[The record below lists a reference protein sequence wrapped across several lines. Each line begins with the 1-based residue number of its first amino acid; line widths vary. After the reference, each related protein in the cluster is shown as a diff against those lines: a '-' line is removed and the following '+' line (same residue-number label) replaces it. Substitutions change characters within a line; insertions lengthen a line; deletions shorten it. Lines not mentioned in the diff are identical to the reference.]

1 METSQPIALNPLDQ
15 LHAAT
20 VLAHAFHDDPGTRY
34 IFDDT
39 ERAKALPTM
48 FAPMVAYGLAH
59 GTVQALGEPARA
71 VAIWLPPEKPAP
83 DPESLGNV
91 GMGEAIAGWS
101 SAARK
106 RSDHLVGYLEMTRTR
121 LMAGPHA
128 RLFFLGVEPA
138 SQGIGL
144 GAALIDPML
153 RTYHERNVACYLE
166 TLKEGNVGFY
176 ERRGFRVLEESTLP
190 ETSVRVWAMRSL

>member
-1 METSQPIALNPLDQ
+1 MALNPLDQ
-15 LHAAT
+15 LHAAKA
-20 VLAHAFHDDPGTRY
+20 LALAFQDDPGARY
-34 IFDDT
+34 IFDET

-59 GTVQALGEPARA
+59 GAVQVVGEPARA

-83 DPESLGNV
+83 DPESLGNM
-91 GMGEAIAGWS
+91 GMGEAVAGWS
-101 SAARK
+101 TAARE
-106 RSDHLVGYLEMTRTR
+106 RSDQLVGYLESTRAR
-121 LMAGPHA
+121 LMSGPHA

-144 GAALIDPML
+144 GAALIEPML
-153 RTYHERNVACYLE
+153 RTFHERNVVCYLE
-166 TLKEGNVGFY
+166 TLKESNVGFY